1 MTAQLWSTVV
11 TLTVLSV
18 TVFFFILGR
27 HRSDLIS
34 ICALLSLMLTGVLTP
49 TEAISGFSNS
59 VILIIGGMFV
69 VGGAIVRSGLAA
81 IISQRILR
89 VAGTNQN
96 LLFALIMFITG
107 IIGALVSNT
116 GTVAIM
122 MPIVVSMA
130 LSLEAS
136 PGRFLMPLAFMSSM
150 GGMLTLIGNAPNM
163 VANEAYVKA
172 GFESLTLFS
181 FFPVGV
187 VCLCFGMLVLVP
199 FSSYMLARLKKDK
212 GDVKNSGPS
221 LKDLADK
228 YHLAENMHKLRV
240 PPHSGMAGQSLAA
253 LGLTGK
259 FGVVIQEIR
268 RGRDTTLSHA
278 EQIAPGPKVVIK
290 AGDTLCALGS
300 EAHVAD
306 LIETYSLEHAH
317 GAEKH
322 DAADTYR
329 FEAIGICELVL
340 MSSSRLVG
348 LTVEASSLR
357 EQFGVTILGIQRGSQ
372 YILED
377 LRNQVM
383 QSGDALLAQGT
394 WDNIA
399 RLEASS
405 SYWVVVGRPQEHAA
419 DSGKGNPVFVSVVLV
434 AMIVIMALGILPTV
448 TAVMAA
454 AVAVILGKCFK
465 NMEDVYS
472 FVNWE
477 TLVMIATMLPMA
489 VAMEKAGLV
498 RVVSTYMTAVGVAYG
513 PYMALAVVYGVTSA
527 LNIVIS
533 FTPLT
538 LLVAPVAIQI
548 AVDLGYSPLPF
559 IIGVAT
565 SASMCF
571 ASSFSTPSNALVVSP
586 GRYTFADYL
595 KVGLPMQV
603 LLGIIMV
610 FVLPLFFPF

>member
-1 MTAQLWSTVV
+1 MTAQIWHIAV
-11 TLTVLSV
+11 TLTVLFV

-34 ICALLSLMLTGVLTP
+34 ICALLSLLLAGVLTP

-59 VILIIGGMFV
+59 VIMIIGGMFV
-69 VGGAIVRSGLAA
+69 VGGAIVRSGLAS

-96 LLFALIMFITG
+96 VLFALIMFITG
-107 IIGALVSNT
+107 VFGALVSNT

-130 LSLEAS
+130 LSLDAS

-150 GGMLTLIGNAPNM
+150 GGMLTLIGNAPNI

-187 VCLCFGMLVLVP
+187 VCFSFGMLVLVP
-199 FSSYMLARLKKDK
+199 FSSFMLARMEK
-212 GDVKNSGPS
+212 GKGVVKGSGFS
-221 LKDLADK
+221 LKELADR
-228 YHLAENMHKLRV
+228 YHLDTNMHKLRV
-240 PPHSGMAGQSLAA
+240 LPQSDMVGRSLADI
-253 LGLTGK
+253 GLTK
-259 FGVVIQEIR
+259 RFGVLIQGIR
-268 RGRDTTLSHA
+268 RKRDTRLSHTD
-278 EQIAPGPKVVIK
+278 QIAPGPKVVIE
-290 AGDTLCALGS
+290 AGDVLYALGS
-300 EAHVAD
+300 DEHIAELMEACT
-306 LIETYSLEHAH
+306 LKRAH
-317 GAEKH
+317 HHGK
-322 DAADTYR
+322 DSSADTYC
-329 FEAIGICELVL
+329 FDSIGICELVL

-348 LTVEASSLR
+348 LTIEASGLR
-357 EQFGVTILGIQRGSQ
+357 AQFGVTVLGIHRGEQ

-377 LRNQVM
+377 MRNEVLH
-383 QSGDALLAQGT
+383 SGDALLVQAT
-394 WDNIA
+394 WDNIV
-399 RLEASS
+399 RLEEEATH
-405 SYWVVVGRPQEHAA
+405 WVVVGRPREHATV
-419 DSGKGNPVFVSVVLV
+419 SKGNPIFVAAVIVLMVVCMTAGFLS
-434 AMIVIMALGILPTV
+434 TV

-454 AVAVILGKCFK
+454 AVACILGGCFK
-465 NMEDVYS
+465 NMEEVYS

-477 TLVMIATMLPMA
+477 TLVMIATMLPMSM
-489 VAMEKAGLV
+489 AMEKVGIVHAA
-498 RVVSTYMTAVGVAYG
+498 STAMTAVGTAYG
-513 PYMALAVVYGVTSA
+513 PYMALAAVYGITSA

-538 LLVAPVAIQI
+538 LLVSPVAIQI
-548 AVDLGYSPLPF
+548 AVTLGYSPLPF

-586 GRYTFADYL
+586 GRYTFLDYL

-610 FVLPLFFPF
+610 FVLPIFFPF